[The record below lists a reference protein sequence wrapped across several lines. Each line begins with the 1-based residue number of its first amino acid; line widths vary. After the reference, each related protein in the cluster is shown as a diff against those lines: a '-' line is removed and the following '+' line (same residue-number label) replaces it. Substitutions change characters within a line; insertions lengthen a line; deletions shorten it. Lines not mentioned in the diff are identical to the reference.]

1 VYDMMA
7 MNGSTQLHDE
17 LPTAEE
23 YMKLKRWKDEIAQ
36 PAIDKNEEYQLMVDE
51 FHVKIEHMSLQIE
64 EYSKEVS
71 KLKNEKQDLE
81 AEVASLNKLHSHSIN
96 NDDVLSKTL
105 QEKEEEVEALQNQCE
120 KLQQVLSSTEE
131 AMRELSTQNEQL
143 RSENEQYEMIL
154 DKLQKDESNLRDKIK
169 KESEELNRLK
179 AKYSELETERLEET
193 ELFKHQSVFA
203 QELLNEVDDLRSHAN
218 MFGANSGHSRR
229 SSAGSGIGFGIHS
242 ATKTLRLGAHTL
254 RLANMDSN
262 VLGAVNE
269 DTTTVPRASGYIQ
282 FAASDTQRTLPHGI
296 LYDGDEQ
303 EDDMKH
309 AHDHDYAA
317 HEDEQEVREL
327 LESEFE
333 EKLQNEKGKLM
344 QQHEAEVEGLKA
356 TCLEASETVKELKRK
371 LLEKNEEIQRLKN
384 ASSNLKYQNGRN
396 LHKNPNN
403 KEDLSKCKVFG
414 WTAW

>member
-71 KLKNEKQDLE
+71 KLK
-81 AEVASLNKLHSHSIN
+81 
-96 NDDVLSKTL
+96 
-105 QEKEEEVEALQNQCE
+105 QEKEEKEGEVVALQNQCE

-143 RSENEQYEMIL
+143 RSENEQYVMMV
-154 DKLQKDESNLRDKIK
+154 DE
-169 KESEELNRLK
+169 
-179 AKYSELETERLEET
+179 
-193 ELFKHQSVFA
+193 
-203 QELLNEVDDLRSHAN
+203 LRSN
-218 MFGANSGHSRR
+218 MPDNWAYDDTTMMPPPPDSTIRPPPD
-229 SSAGSGIGFGIHS
+229 
-242 ATKTLRLGAHTL
+242 TLRTMRPPPDTTL
-254 RLANMDSN
+254 RTLAQDGI
-262 VLGAVNE
+262 LFG
-269 DTTTVPRASGYIQ
+269 
-282 FAASDTQRTLPHGI
+282 DTQMTLPHGI

-303 EDDMKH
+303 EADDMQH
-309 AHDHDYAA
+309 AHDYDYQA
-317 HEDEQEVREL
+317 HYDEVEQEVRQSL
-327 LESEFE
+327 QSEFE
-333 EKLQNEKGKLM
+333 EKLQNERRKL
-344 QQHEAEVEGLKA
+344 QQHEAEV
-356 TCLEASETVKELKRK
+356 SETMKELKRK
-371 LLEKNEEIQRLKN
+371 LLEKDREIKRLKVE
-384 ASSNLKYQNGRN
+384 SSNLKNQNRGN
-396 LHKNPNN
+396 MHNNPNN

>member
-1 VYDMMA
+1 MMA

-120 KLQQVLSSTEE
+120 KLQQGLRSTQE

-143 RSENEQYEMIL
+143 RSDNVEYGMMV
-154 DKLQKDESNLRDKIK
+154 DE
-169 KESEELNRLK
+169 
-179 AKYSELETERLEET
+179 
-193 ELFKHQSVFA
+193 
-203 QELLNEVDDLRSHAN
+203 LRSNMPDNWAYDDTTMPPPPDSTIRPPPDTLRTMRPPPDATLR
-218 MFGANSGHSRR
+218 MFGA
-229 SSAGSGIGFGIHS
+229 
-242 ATKTLRLGAHTL
+242 T
-254 RLANMDSN
+254 
-262 VLGAVNE
+262 
-269 DTTTVPRASGYIQ
+269 DTP
-282 FAASDTQRTLPHGI
+282 RTLPHGI

-303 EDDMKH
+303 EADDMQH
-309 AHDHDYAA
+309 AHDYDYAA
-317 HEDEQEVREL
+317 HYGEVEQEVRQSL
-327 LESEFE
+327 QSEFE
-333 EKLQNEKGKLM
+333 MKLQNERGKLL
-344 QQHEAEVEGLKA
+344 QQHEAEV
-356 TCLEASETVKELKRK
+356 SETMKELKRK
-371 LLEKNEEIQRLKN
+371 LLEKDREIKRLKVE
-384 ASSNLKYQNGRN
+384 SSNLKNQNRGN
-396 LHKNPNN
+396 MHNNPNN

-414 WTAW
+414 WAAW